1 MTRIASVLIPMPVP
15 EAFDYAEPE
24 GMGLAPG
31 DQVAVPLGPR
41 LIRGV
46 VSELREAMGGNRPL
60 KPVAER
66 LEEPPLPPGTMEFV
80 QWAARYAVDA
90 PGQPL
95 AIALR
100 GARAPKPRP
109 DKIVVATGVQPKR
122 MTPAREKV
130 LAVVAE
136 ASMAPGQLALEAGVS
151 SGVVKALVDEG
162 VLDVELRE
170 TAPEFEEPDLTL
182 KGKPLN
188 DSQAAAADALVAML
202 GEGGFQA
209 ALL

>member
-1 MTRIASVLIPMPVP
+1 MSRIASVLIPMPLP

-24 GMGLAPG
+24 GMGLEPG

-46 VSELREAMGGNRPL
+46 VTELREALGGNRPL

-66 LEEPPLPPGTMEFV
+66 LEDPRLPPGTVEFV
-80 QWAARYAVDA
+80 QWAARYSVDA

-109 DKIVVATGVQPKR
+109 VRIVRLTGVPPQRP
-122 MTPAREKV
+122 TPARLRV
-130 LAVVAE
+130 
-136 ASMAPGQLALEAGVS
+136 LEA
-151 SGVVKALVDEG
+151 
-162 VLDVELRE
+162 
-170 TAPEFEEPDLTL
+170 
-182 KGKPLN
+182 
-188 DSQAAAADALVAML
+188 
-202 GEGGFQA
+202 
-209 ALL
+209 

>member
-1 MTRIASVLIPMPVP
+1 MSRIASVLIPMPLP

-46 VSELREAMGGNRPL
+46 VTELREALGGNRPL

-66 LEEPPLPPGTMEFV
+66 LDDPPLPPGTVEFV

-100 GARAPKPRP
+100 GARAPKP
-109 DKIVVATGVQPKR
+109 
-122 MTPAREKV
+122 
-130 LAVVAE
+130 
-136 ASMAPGQLALEAGVS
+136 
-151 SGVVKALVDEG
+151 
-162 VLDVELRE
+162 
-170 TAPEFEEPDLTL
+170 
-182 KGKPLN
+182 
-188 DSQAAAADALVAML
+188 
-202 GEGGFQA
+202 
-209 ALL
+209 